1 MRIIKVAIIGA
12 GREGSSLY
20 YCFRMKPNVQI
31 VGIADV
37 AGQGLGIDDA
47 IKDGVVV
54 SDSIEEIVTIEG
66 LDVIVETTKNPE
78 VAVKVHNLKRPDT
91 QVLEASSLD
100 LMITLGDK
108 KEKMEAELFSLLGSV
123 NDAILMADK
132 NGCITYVNKAFEKLT
147 GFNSQEVL
155 GQSIFEKFADNP
167 VTHSLMSGQNISGQ
181 KYSFGKMGKELSYN
195 VTPIIVRGEVTG
207 AIGVFRTT
215 PDILK
220 LMEELQRSTS
230 VIEGLYERLG
240 QINGLAELNIS
251 DVIPI
256 DKMEQILLRQA
267 LTKYGYSVEGKKKA
281 ARALN
286 ISLATLY
293 NKLKRYQIS

>member
-1 MRIIKVAIIGA
+1 MAKIKIAIIGA

-37 AGQGLGIDDA
+37 TGQGLGTDDA
-47 IKDGVVV
+47 IKDGVMVTQSIGDIV
-54 SDSIEEIVTIEG
+54 SIEG
-66 LDVIVETTKNPE
+66 LDVIVETTKRPE
-78 VAVKVHNLKRPDT
+78 IAEMVHRLKKPDT
-91 QVLEASSLD
+91 QVVEASSLD

-123 NDAILMADK
+123 NDAVIIVDK
-132 NGCITYVNKAFEKLT
+132 NGSISYVNKTFEKFT
-147 GFNSQEVL
+147 GLSSQEIF
-155 GQSIFEKFADNP
+155 GQNIFEKFTDNP
-167 VTHSLMSGQNISGQ
+167 VAHSLISGEKISGQ
-181 KYSFGKMGKELSYN
+181 KYSFGKGGKELSYT
-195 VTPIIVRGEVTG
+195 VTPIVVRGEVTG
-207 AIGVFRTT
+207 AIGIFKTT

-281 ARALN
+281 AKALN